1 MVSVQEVSAVIVVVI
16 NDNTVFSICLGSQ
29 KPVNLISS
37 IHFTDKE
44 TATQIAYQAM
54 YILFNI

>member
-1 MVSVQEVSAVIVVVI
+1 MVSVQEVSAIIVAVI
-16 NDNTVFSICLGSQ
+16 NDNTVFSIWLGPH

-44 TATQIAYQAM
+44 TATQIVYQAM
-54 YILFNI
+54 YILFKM

>member
-1 MVSVQEVSAVIVVVI
+1 MASVQEVSAITVAVI
-16 NDNTVFSICLGSQ
+16 NDNTVFSIWLGPR

-37 IHFTDKE
+37 IHFTDKG

-54 YILFNI
+54 YTLFKM